1 MSKTYRIAVGTPVLQ
16 VANVHYNAER
26 IIQLYERAVQAGAA
40 ILALPELALSAY
52 SCADLFSQQALH
64 EAVQAAL
71 LRICQASKGQRCI
84 MLLGLPFSY
93 AEQVFNAAAVIQDGE
108 LRALIGKQHLINHR
122 EFNEQR
128 HFCPAADWRGEKLLW
143 QGKEL
148 PFADKM
154 ILRCGDTFSF
164 GVEFG
169 SDLLSLQP
177 PAAQL
182 ALNGADIIFNLAAEP
197 EMVGKASFRRSLVK
211 TQSARIAGIYVYAG
225 AGVGESTS
233 DLLFSGHALIA
244 ENGRLLAENQRFQRS
259 DGLLLADIKPAW
271 SLATRRAWT
280 SFKSMTREPLPLCKL
295 NAAKESPDWNYFN
308 MLKLPFVPEAEE
320 DLRER
325 CQEIFNIQAAA
336 LAKRLEHISCRRLI
350 LGLSGGLD
358 STLALLVC
366 LRCCDLLELPR
377 RSILAVCMPGF
388 GTGSESLQLSQ
399 QLAALAGVEFRQID
413 IRPAVSRHFADIG
426 HDPDKQDLVYENSQA
441 RERTQILMDLAN
453 AENGLVIG
461 TGNLSEIALGWNT
474 FNADHMSMYNVN
486 CAVPKTLVRFLVE
499 NQANEESAEM
509 GELLRQI
516 NAAPV
521 SPELLP
527 GDQHTESILGSFKL
541 HDFYLYHF
549 LKYGEKLEDLK
560 KMALHAFGGEFDEK
574 EVERSVRIFFDRFFS
589 QQFKRNA
596 MPDGPKV
603 GTISLSSR
611 ADWQMP
617 ADARAE
623 AWLQ

>member
-1 MSKTYRIAVGTPVLQ
+1 
-16 VANVHYNAER
+16 
-26 IIQLYERAVQAGAA
+26 
-40 ILALPELALSAY
+40 
-52 SCADLFSQQALH
+52 
-64 EAVQAAL
+64 
-71 LRICQASKGQRCI
+71 
-84 MLLGLPFSY
+84 
-93 AEQVFNAAAVIQDGE
+93 
-108 LRALIGKQHLINHR
+108 
-122 EFNEQR
+122 
-128 HFCPAADWRGEKLLW
+128 
-143 QGKEL
+143 
-148 PFADKM
+148 
-154 ILRCGDTFSF
+154 
-164 GVEFG
+164 
-169 SDLLSLQP
+169 
-177 PAAQL
+177 
-182 ALNGADIIFNLAAEP
+182 
-197 EMVGKASFRRSLVK
+197 
-211 TQSARIAGIYVYAG
+211 
-225 AGVGESTS
+225 
-233 DLLFSGHALIA
+233 
-244 ENGRLLAENQRFQRS
+244 
-259 DGLLLADIKPAW
+259 
-271 SLATRRAWT
+271 
-280 SFKSMTREPLPLCKL
+280 
-295 NAAKESPDWNYFN
+295 

-366 LRCCDLLELPR
+366 LRCCDLLGLPR
-377 RSILAVCMPGF
+377 NSILALCMPGF
-388 GTGSESLQLSQ
+388 GTGEQSRQLAQ
-399 QLAALAGVEFRQID
+399 NLAALAGVEFRQID
-413 IRPAVSRHFADIG
+413 IRPAVSRHFADIQ
-426 HDPDKQDLVYENSQA
+426 HDPEKQDLVYENSQA

-499 NQANEESAEM
+499 NQAKEESGEM

-527 GDQHTESILGSFKL
+527 GKQHTESILGSFKL

-549 LKYGEKLEDLK
+549 LKYGEKPEDLK
-560 KMALHAFGGEFDEK
+560 KMALHAFAGEFDEK
-574 EVERSVRIFFDRFFS
+574 EVERTVKLFFQRFFS

-617 ADARAE
+617 ADASAE
-623 AWLQ
+623 AWL

>member
-16 VANVHYNAER
+16 VANPHYNAER
-26 IIQLYERAVQAGAA
+26 IIQLYERALLAGAA
-40 ILALPELALSAY
+40 VLALPELCLSSY
-52 SCADLFSQQALH
+52 SCADLFSQPGLH
-64 EAVQAAL
+64 EAVQMAL
-71 LRICQASKGQRCI
+71 LRICQASKGQSCI
-84 MLLGLPFSY
+84 MLLGLPFCY

-108 LRALIGKQHLINHR
+108 LRALVGKQQLINHR

-128 HFCPAADWRGEKLLW
+128 HFSPAADWRGEKLLW
-143 QGKEL
+143 QGREL
-148 PFADKM
+148 PFADKLL
-154 ILRCGDTFSF
+154 LRCGSDFCF
-164 GVEFG
+164 GIEFG

-177 PAAQL
+177 PSAQL
-182 ALNGADIIFNLAAEP
+182 ALNGADLVFNLAAEP

-211 TQSARIAGIYVYAG
+211 TQSARIAGVYVYAG
-225 AGVGESTS
+225 AGVGESSS

-244 ENGRLLAENQRFQRS
+244 ENGRLLAENQRFQREDS
-259 DGLLLADIKPAW
+259 LLFADLKPAW

-280 SFKSMTREPLPLCKL
+280 SFKALARESLPLCQL
-295 NAAKESPDWNYFN
+295 ESPPESPDWRYFN

-366 LRCCDLLELPR
+366 LRCCDLLGLPR
-377 RSILAVCMPGF
+377 NSILALCMPGF
-388 GTGSESLQLSQ
+388 GTGEQSRQLAQ
-399 QLAALAGVEFRQID
+399 NLAALAGVEFRQID
-413 IRPAVSRHFADIG
+413 IRPAVSRHFADIQ
-426 HDPDKQDLVYENSQA
+426 HDPEKQDLVYENSQA

-499 NQANEESAEM
+499 NQAKEESGEM

-527 GDQHTESILGSFKL
+527 GKQHTESILGSFKL

-549 LKYGEKLEDLK
+549 LKYGEKPEDLK
-560 KMALHAFGGEFDEK
+560 KMALHAFAGEFDEK
-574 EVERSVRIFFDRFFS
+574 EVERTVKLFFQRFFS

-617 ADARAE
+617 ADASAE
-623 AWLQ
+623 AWL